1 MMKFQDLSNKTIA
14 IWGMGKEG
22 VAVQQI
28 LEQHTLGCQFLI
40 ITEENTSDILKADVL
55 VKSPGVSLYRQE
67 IQEAIQKGVI
77 CTSGTNIF
85 FSNKPDQT
93 KVIAVTGTKG
103 KSTTSSLLFHTL
115 KTLGA
120 NVGLAGNI
128 GKPLVLCLEE
138 KNDFIIAELSSY
150 QTADLKGDVEI
161 AILTNL
167 YPEHLQWHETHE
179 RYYDDKINLLN
190 QSKQAIVNAQHEK
203 SLLKTSHL
211 KNRLFFNKSDS
222 IYHKDG
228 LFYENDTP
236 LFETASL
243 PLKGEHNIENA
254 CAVLC
259 ALKQLGYPLQEAE
272 KAFKTFTPLPHRL
285 QILGQKDKITY
296 VDDSISTTPETAIA
310 AVKAF
315 LNHPFITLIVGGMDR
330 GQDYN
335 ELASFLSDIKDKI
348 CLITLPDTGFKAYQ
362 AAKKRDIFCLNAQD
376 MSEAVA
382 LAKTYTKENGVVL
395 LSPGAPS
402 YNLYKNFEERG
413 QDFEKNVF

>member
-22 VAVQQI
+22 TAVQQI
-28 LEQHTLGCQFLI
+28 LEQHTLRTKFSI
-40 ITEENTSDILKADVL
+40 ITEENTADILNADAL
-55 VKSPGVSLYRQE
+55 IKSPGVSLYRPEVQS
-67 IQEAIQKGVI
+67 AIKKGII
-77 CTSGTNIF
+77 CTSGTNLF
-85 FSNKPDQT
+85 FSNKSNST

-115 KTLGA
+115 KTFGA

-138 KNDFIIAELSSY
+138 KNDYIIAELSSY

-190 QSKQAIVNAQHEK
+190 QSKQTIVNGIHEK
-203 SLLKTSHL
+203 SILKTNHL
-211 KNRLFFNKSDS
+211 SNRLFFNTSEG
-222 IYHKDG
+222 IHHKDG
-228 LFYENDTP
+228 LFYDGDIP

-243 PLKGEHNIENA
+243 PLKGEHNFENA

-259 ALKQLGYPLQEAE
+259 ALKQLGYTLQEAE

-315 LNHPFITLIVGGMDR
+315 LNYPFITLIVGGMDR
-330 GQDYN
+330 GQDYS
-335 ELASFLSDIKDKI
+335 ELALFLSSIKNKI

-362 AAKKRDIFCLNAQD
+362 AAKEKEVFCLNAQD

-382 LAKTYTKENGVVL
+382 LAKTYTKENGIVL

>member
-28 LEQHTLGCQFLI
+28 LEQHTLGCNFLI
-40 ITEENTSDILKADVL
+40 VTEENTSDILKADVL

-67 IQEAIQKGVI
+67 IQDAIQKGVV

-128 GKPLVLCLEE
+128 GKPLILCLEE
-138 KNDFIIAELSSY
+138 KNDIIIAELSSY
-150 QTADLKGDVEI
+150 QTADLKGEVDI

-190 QSKQAIVNAQHEK
+190 QSKQAIVNNRHEK
-203 SLLKTSHL
+203 SLLKVCVCS
-211 KNRLFFNKSDS
+211 
-222 IYHKDG
+222 
-228 LFYENDTP
+228 
-236 LFETASL
+236 
-243 PLKGEHNIENA
+243 
-254 CAVLC
+254 
-259 ALKQLGYPLQEAE
+259 
-272 KAFKTFTPLPHRL
+272 KA
-285 QILGQKDKITY
+285 I
-296 VDDSISTTPETAIA
+296 
-310 AVKAF
+310 
-315 LNHPFITLIVGGMDR
+315 
-330 GQDYN
+330 
-335 ELASFLSDIKDKI
+335 
-348 CLITLPDTGFKAYQ
+348 
-362 AAKKRDIFCLNAQD
+362 
-376 MSEAVA
+376 
-382 LAKTYTKENGVVL
+382 
-395 LSPGAPS
+395 
-402 YNLYKNFEERG
+402 
-413 QDFEKNVF
+413 